1 MCGKNCILQNMTDKE
16 NILSHIRQ
24 SVKAI
29 EPESEII
36 LYGSRARGEEKEESD
51 WDVLILV
58 PYPAGIKEEQQ
69 FRHKLFE
76 VELQFGQAIST
87 LVKSKNEWEGK
98 FRVTPLYQNIAQ
110 EGIAI

>member
-1 MCGKNCILQNMTDKE
+1 MTTKE
-16 NILSHIRQ
+16 NILSHIKQ
-24 SVKAI
+24 SVRAI
-29 EPESEII
+29 ESESEII
-36 LYGSRARGEEKEESD
+36 LYGSRARGDEQDDSD

-58 PYPAGIKEEQQ
+58 PYPAGIKEEQR

-98 FRVTPLYQNIAQ
+98 FRVTPLYQNIAR